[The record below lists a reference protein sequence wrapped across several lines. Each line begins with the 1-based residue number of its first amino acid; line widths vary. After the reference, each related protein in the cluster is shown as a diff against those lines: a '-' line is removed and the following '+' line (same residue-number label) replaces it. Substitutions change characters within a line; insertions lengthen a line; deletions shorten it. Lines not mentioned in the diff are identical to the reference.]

1 MPKKQMPKPVN
12 LNDCILLHQM
22 GYRVE
27 INDGKVKAVVKED
40 KKKRL
45 DSRTNTNSIVSL
57 MQWSVKEGQKGAIN
71 MTCYDCIYCMHPI
84 YDRETGPDYYEWCY
98 KTGRHFDNIE
108 NPQPCKD
115 YRAHQSIYRPKN
127 PQEDIENMLSV
138 EYDSNYKR
146 GR

>member
-1 MPKKQMPKPVN
+1 
-12 LNDCILLHQM
+12 M
-22 GYRVE
+22 GYAVQ
-27 INDGKVKAVVKED
+27 INDGRVTAVVKES
-40 KKKRL
+40 KKNGL
-45 DSRTNTNSIVSL
+45 IAALIPTPLYHWI
-57 MQWSVKEGQKGAIN
+57 WWGVKEGKKGAIN

-138 EYDSNYKR
+138 EYDSNYER